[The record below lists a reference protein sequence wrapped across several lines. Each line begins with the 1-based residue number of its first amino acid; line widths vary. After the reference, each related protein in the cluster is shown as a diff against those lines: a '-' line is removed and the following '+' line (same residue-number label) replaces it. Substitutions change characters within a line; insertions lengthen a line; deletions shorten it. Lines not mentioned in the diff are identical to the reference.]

1 MAALENRRMEALAQG
16 LADGL
21 ALHAATKAA
30 GYSRQTGESR
40 RRAARADVQARVA
53 EIARERRA
61 SAADLEPVIE
71 QLIGLAAEAGKL
83 GTAAGMT
90 AARGL
95 LSEAARLKLL
105 LPPAPDPNRYVPPD
119 LTTEQWVAKYAHL
132 GAKFAEKRE

>member
-1 MAALENRRMEALAQG
+1 MAALDDTRREALAQG

-40 RRAARADVQARVA
+40 RPAARADIQARVA
-53 EIARERRA
+53 EIASERRA
-61 SAADLEPVIE
+61 AAAALEPVIDK
-71 QLIGLAAEAGKL
+71 LMDLAAEAGKL
-83 GTAAGMT
+83 GTAAGMA

-95 LSEAARLKLL
+95 LSEAARVKLL

-119 LTTEQWVAKYAHL
+119 LTTEQWVAK
-132 GAKFAEKRE
+132 